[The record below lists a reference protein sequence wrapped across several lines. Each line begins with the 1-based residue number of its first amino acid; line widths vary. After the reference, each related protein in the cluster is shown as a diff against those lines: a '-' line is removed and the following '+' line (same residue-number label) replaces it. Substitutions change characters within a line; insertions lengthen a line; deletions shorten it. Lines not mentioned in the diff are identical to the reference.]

1 MENTLNFFIF
11 SLYMLSALSILG
23 VMASYKKNLFLKS
36 SVWFFWVIA
45 IAAHSYS
52 LLPIFNESLSV
63 NLSINYALN
72 LVAFIISITLFI
84 SAIIGNTKFLGIVTL
99 PIISLIF
106 LFDFSNNP
114 VSIPLDNFL
123 FVHVIISLISY
134 SILCLSAAQ
143 SIILKLQEKKL
154 QTNQPT
160 GIIAS
165 LPSLDAMDSLLF
177 KILALGILFLS
188 ASLLSGF
195 IFLEDI
201 FAQHLAHKT
210 ILSILAWIIFL
221 LLMYGRKRYGWRGSN
236 AAKITLIGF
245 FILFLSYFGTKTVL
259 EIIL

>member
-1 MENTLNFFIF
+1 
-11 SLYMLSALSILG
+11 MLSALSILG
-23 VMASYKKNLFLKS
+23 VMASYKKNLFLNS

-45 IAAHSYS
+45 ITAHSYS
-52 LLPIFNESLSV
+52 LLPIFNGSLSV

-143 SIILKLQEKKL
+143 SIILKLQEKNYKP
-154 QTNQPT
+154 TNQ
-160 GIIAS
+160 
-165 LPSLDAMDSLLF
+165 
-177 KILALGILFLS
+177 
-188 ASLLSGF
+188 
-195 IFLEDI
+195 LE
-201 FAQHLAHKT
+201 
-210 ILSILAWIIFL
+210 
-221 LLMYGRKRYGWRGSN
+221 
-236 AAKITLIGF
+236 
-245 FILFLSYFGTKTVL
+245 
-259 EIIL
+259 